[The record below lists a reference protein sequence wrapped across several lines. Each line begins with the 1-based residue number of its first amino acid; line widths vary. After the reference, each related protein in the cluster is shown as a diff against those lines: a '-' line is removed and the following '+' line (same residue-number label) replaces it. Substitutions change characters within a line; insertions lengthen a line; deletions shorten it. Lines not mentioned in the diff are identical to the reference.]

1 MYRNVPSGRAP
12 MSLDPY
18 SPCPCGSGK
27 KFKWC
32 CQPIYNSIN
41 HATELLAHGQQ
52 DAALRAIDQLC
63 QQHPG
68 NPEVRGQKARLL
80 AASGQAEQ
88 AEQALQKAFD
98 LNPNYPFGLLLQATF
113 RYEEGEPQGAL
124 LLARRAAE
132 AYDPSAREPLANV
145 YWLIHQCEESLRR
158 PVAARAA
165 LRVVLR
171 CQP

>member
-1 MYRNVPSGRAP
+1 SSPATRAGSRRCSPATSSRSTGCARRPWRRGDLPLPGRTCYPERITLRNVPSGRAP

-32 CQPIYNSIN
+32 CQPIYASIN
-41 HATELLAHGQQ
+41 HATELIANGQQ
-52 DAALRAIDQLC
+52 DAGLRVIDQLS

-68 NPEVRGQKARLL
+68 NPEVWGQKARLL
-80 AASGQAEQ
+80 AASGQNEQ

-113 RYEEGEPQGAL
+113 RYEE
-124 LLARRAAE
+124 
-132 AYDPSAREPLANV
+132 
-145 YWLIHQCEESLRR
+145 
-158 PVAARAA
+158 
-165 LRVVLR
+165 
-171 CQP
+171 